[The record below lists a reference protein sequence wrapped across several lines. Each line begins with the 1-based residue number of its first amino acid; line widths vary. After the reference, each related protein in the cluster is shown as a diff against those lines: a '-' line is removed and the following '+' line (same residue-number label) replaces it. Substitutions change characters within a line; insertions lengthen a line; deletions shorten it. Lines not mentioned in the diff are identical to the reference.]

1 MSFDGPTYAGCGCS
15 LHTGHHCG
23 QEKRVSNLPTDAA
36 ARKEMPIA
44 RGVLGYFPDAIAEVA
59 HVSFVGN
66 QQHNPGQPMHWAK
79 GKSTDHADCLVRHL
93 IEAGTI
99 DTDGLRHSAKVAW
112 RALALLQTEIENERE
127 AMGDALEEV
136 AQDWPAPLVGPERF
150 DHACPDID
158 QGADDSHMVYAEEV
172 PVPECIP
179 GPGCRHDRVPPPTNP
194 HTGQRIYG
202 PVGFD
207 VV

>member
-1 MSFDGPTYAGCGCS
+1 
-15 LHTGHHCG
+15 L
-23 QEKRVSNLPTDAA
+23 SNLPTDAA
-36 ARKEMPIA
+36 ERKEMPIA

-112 RALALLQTEIENERE
+112 RALALLQTEIDNETINSPS
-127 AMGDALEEV
+127 DI
-136 AQDWPAPLVGPERF
+136 DIPPLVGPERF
-150 DHACPDID
+150 AHACPDID

-172 PVPECIP
+172 PVPVYKTALLEECEP
-179 GPGCRHDRVPPPTNP
+179 GPGCRHDRPGRRADDEVDWSA
-194 HTGQRIYG
+194 GGRA
-202 PVGFD
+202 GFD